1 MSFFF
6 DYLSFI
12 DFFWI
17 LFYLKKIIPKFQN
30 NLNKFYYKYKW
41 VQNQAK
47 RR

>member
-1 MSFFF
+1 MKNN
-6 DYLSFI
+6 FI
-12 DFFWI
+12 KLYIFHHK
-17 LFYLKKIIPKFQN
+17 KKIIPKFQN